1 MKKKLINYIVLLS
14 LVGITVWMIA
24 SSSDI
29 YRLPGLLT
37 KTNKGYLLLAFLCMI
52 GYWVFDAL
60 IITNISK
67 MLNIKNNIIQSLKF
81 TMIGQYYSLITPFSS
96 GGQPAQVYS
105 MVNDSIP
112 IGKATSILIEKFII
126 YQIIV
131 TLYSIIMFI
140 LRLSFVY
147 TRIKTALPFMVIGI
161 MLNFIGLI
169 TILIL
174 FLNPGLLKKIT
185 MLILQFLNKIKII
198 KDIDKYKLKAESHL
212 IEYEQSIIKI
222 RENKGMTVRASI
234 MTIIQLTLYFSITYF
249 IYLSLGL
256 GKATYVDIISI
267 QSLLYMTVSFI
278 PTPGTVGASEGGFYV
293 LFKVFFGANL
303 LVYAMLLW
311 RIISYYLSLSICG
324 IVTLIDYLVRKRRRL
339 VLEE

>member
-1 MKKKLINYIVLLS
+1 MKKKLINYIVLFS
-14 LVGITVWMIA
+14 LVGITIWIIA

-29 YRLPGLLT
+29 NSLPGLLT

-96 GGQPAQVYS
+96 GGQPAQIYS

-161 MLNFIGLI
+161 ILNFIGLI
-169 TILIL
+169 TILTL
-174 FLNPGLLKKIT
+174 FLNSSLLKKIT
-185 MLILQFLNKIKII
+185 MLILQLLNKIKII
-198 KDIDKYKLKAESHL
+198 KDIDKYKLKAEAHL
-212 IEYEQSIIKI
+212 AEYDESIKKI
-222 RENKGMTVRASI
+222 SENKAMTVKASI

-311 RIISYYLSLSICG
+311 RIISYYLSLAICG
-324 IVTLIDYLVRKRRRL
+324 IVTFVDYLARKKRRL
-339 VLEE
+339 VLGK